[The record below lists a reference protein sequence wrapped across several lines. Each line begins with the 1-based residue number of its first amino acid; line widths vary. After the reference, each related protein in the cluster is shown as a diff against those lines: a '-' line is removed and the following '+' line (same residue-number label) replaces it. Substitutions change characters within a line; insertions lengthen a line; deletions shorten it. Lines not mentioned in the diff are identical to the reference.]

1 MAPSKPLQKIFGSD
15 QYFWCS
21 EEENTVIKT
30 WLVNQHHK
38 YPHIYAT
45 YINDANMVIRRKHN
59 GQVAEHDGR
68 MRAFLEQYPMT
79 YTKVIEEF
87 VWYTANV
94 LETSSTVTGPHM
106 TGLINVESHGN
117 DPEALSMARDQL
129 YKHVFDVETR
139 HKHWE
144 KRRELGTLNS
154 NDVEPL
160 TKQQKSMQRSQR
172 RWDEQYQQREVRPSD
187 DATIDPAFWADEYGE
202 NSAEYAGR
210 LMLDLEVKKGGGN
223 QHDAGE
229 DEEMEG

>member
-1 MAPSKPLQKIFGSD
+1 
-15 QYFWCS
+15 
-21 EEENTVIKT
+21 
-30 WLVNQHHK
+30 
-38 YPHIYAT
+38 
-45 YINDANMVIRRKHN
+45 
-59 GQVAEHDGR
+59 
-68 MRAFLEQYPMT
+68 
-79 YTKVIEEF
+79 
-87 VWYTANV
+87 
-94 LETSSTVTGPHM
+94 VT
-106 TGLINVESHGN
+106 GN
-117 DPEALSMARDQL
+117 DPEALSIARDQL

-144 KRRELGTLNS
+144 KRRELGILNP

-210 LMLDLEVKKGGGN
+210 LMLDLEVKRGGGN
-223 QHDAGE
+223 QREAGE